1 MNSDKKII
9 PPIAEKRITRE
20 HYHGQELI
28 DNYNWIRDENWQE
41 VLHSPSIL
49 KKEIRDYIDKEN
61 KRPSSKD
68 KNPEIKKGMLR
79 GYGGKKVDYYDI
91 NITDED
97 MLPALKK
104 MALINNHFKLSII
117 EANSN

>member
-61 KRPSSKD
+61 KWTDSQLSFLSSERNKIF
-68 KNPEIKKGMLR
+68 NEIKGRIKEEDRSLPQKDGPWFYFSETKKG
-79 GYGGKKVDYYDI
+79 
-91 NITDED
+91 
-97 MLPALKK
+97 
-104 MALINNHFKLSII
+104 
-117 EANSN
+117 